1 MSKTI
6 LFLYGTLRTGQR
18 NHRLMSNSRFICK
31 VKTLPHYRLYDLGDY
46 PGMVRDEQN
55 GLAVRGEMWEVDATT
70 LMMLDALEDVDDGL
84 YERVLVEIDHA
95 AVGVES
101 YLYLPPIPADAAS
114 GAEWEASGG
123 LRNEE

>member
-1 MSKTI
+1 
-6 LFLYGTLRTGQR
+6 
-18 NHRLMSNSRFICK
+18 
-31 VKTLPHYRLYDLGDY
+31 
-46 PGMVRDEQN
+46 
-55 GLAVRGEMWEVDATT
+55 VRGETWEVDATT
-70 LMMLDALEDVDDGL
+70 LMMLDALEDIDDGL